1 MRIENKKKVKK
12 KRNFIVSTFTVKP
25 TLQDYFSCEYYV

>member
-1 MRIENKKKVKK
+1 MRTINKKGNN